1 MLHARRHDNATMSLR
16 PALCACVAGLS
27 VLAGAC
33 APALDWRE
41 VRPEAAGLVMLL
53 PCKPE
58 QRTRQL
64 ALAGRQVQM
73 QVLGCTADGT
83 TWGLSTADLVD
94 PALVGPALAELRAA
108 RLLNL
113 DGVETA
119 VQAAQV
125 AGMTPQVQ
133 AVRSSIT
140 GKRPDGTPV
149 ADQSLLVARGTR
161 VFHAAALGGQPSV
174 QALETFFEGLKLQP

>member
-1 MLHARRHDNATMSLR
+1 MSLR
-16 PALCACVAGLS
+16 PALCACVAGLA

-41 VRPEAAGLVMLL
+41 VRPDAAGLVILL

-58 QRTRQL
+58 QRSRQL

-73 QVLGCTADGT
+73 QVLGCTAEGT
-83 TWGLSTADLVD
+83 TWGLSTADMAD

-108 RLLNL
+108 RLRNL
-113 DGVETA
+113 DGTET
-119 VQAAQV
+119 VVKPAQV
-125 AGMTPQVQ
+125 GGMAPQAQ
-133 AVRSSIT
+133 AVRSSIA

-149 ADQSLLVARGTR
+149 VDQSLLFARGTR
-161 VFHAAALGGQPSV
+161 VFHAAALGGEPSA
-174 QALETFFEGLKLQP
+174 QATETFFDGLKLQP